1 VVAATE
7 GNLPELE
14 RFQRCENANKYYI
27 RCGLE
32 SDKTLALASRRV
44 VSLES
49 IATRMQSYSDRVNK
63 ALDRELAI
71 YAHSRFYGPLKYAV
85 EGGKRVRPL
94 LFLLSAE
101 ALCKR
106 DDSILDAAVAVE
118 LLHTESIIHDD
129 IIDEAEGRRS
139 KMTFHAKYGFSAS
152 LLTADFVF
160 AVILA
165 IAARYKDRRVSEEI
179 SRAALR
185 MAEGEYSE
193 LTIDPNVYNLSWDEY
208 LKIVADKTASLFEMT
223 TKLGGLI
230 AGGSE
235 KEVAALANF
244 GKYLG
249 IAYQLRDDLLDWRNQ
264 DKVSAGLLKN
274 HSESEVVGKMTALS
288 QTYAE
293 EAKRQ
298 LLMLRRSSA
307 AEFLEDIMDYAVQR
321 EH

>member
-1 VVAATE
+1 MQTQIFKKS
-7 GNLPELE
+7 
-14 RFQRCENANKYYI
+14 R
-27 RCGLE
+27 
-32 SDKTLALASRRV
+32 LASRRV

-49 IATRMQSYSDRVNK
+49 IATRMRSYAERVDT
-63 ALDRELAI
+63 ALQKELVI
-71 YAHSRFYGPLKYAV
+71 YKHSRFYGPLVYAV

-101 ALCKR
+101 ALGKK
-106 DDSILDAAVAVE
+106 DDSILDVAVAIE

-129 IIDEAEGRRS
+129 IIDEAVARRAR
-139 KMTFHAKYGFSAS
+139 MTFHAKYGFSAS

-165 IAARYKDRRVSEEI
+165 IASRYKNKRISGEI

-193 LTIDPNVYNLSWDEY
+193 LTIDPKVYNLTWDEY
-208 LKIVADKTASLFEMT
+208 LKIVSDKTAALFET
-223 TKLGGLI
+223 STELGALT

-235 KEVAALANF
+235 KEVSALATF
-244 GKYLG
+244 GRYLG

-264 DKVSAGLLKN
+264 DKISIGLLKS

-288 QTYAE
+288 QTCAE
-293 EAKRQ
+293 EGKRQ

-307 AEFLEDIMDYAVQR
+307 TEFLGDIMDYAVQR